1 MDTPDKIIEKPIL
14 VNLSDRLMEAQREL
28 DELTLQLA
36 LGKAEANEKFEEIK
50 KQFYVR
56 LGHLKKQFN
65 AQKINE
71 LSKEIT
77 VKLDELEEVL
87 NTGKVEDKEMF
98 LAQKRLILKSLY
110 SFESELKKR
119 IPENIDVQHFSQ
131 DINNFK
137 MKLEILRLKF
147 ALKTFAIK
155 DDIKTNMVEARRKVA
170 RWIDKAS
177 KKVSEGEN
185 RIMEMQENVKRTYQK
200 AKKSAS

>member
-1 MDTPDKIIEKPIL
+1 MDTPDKITEKPIL

-56 LGHLKKQFN
+56 LGHLKKLFK
-65 AQKINE
+65 AQQIHE

-77 VKLDELEEVL
+77 TKLDELEAVL
-87 NTGKVEDKEMF
+87 NAGKVEDKEMF
-98 LAQKRLILKSLY
+98 LVQKKLILKSLY
-110 SFESELKKR
+110 AFESELKKR
-119 IPENIDVQHFSQ
+119 MPENIDVQNFVH
-131 DINNFK
+131 DIKNFK

-155 DDIKTNMVEARRKVA
+155 DDIKTNMAEARRKIT
-170 RWIDKAS
+170 RWIEKAN
-177 KKVSEGEN
+177 KKVIEGEN
-185 RIMEMQENVKRTYQK
+185 KIMDMQKNVKNTYRKAQK
-200 AKKSAS
+200 SFG

>member
-65 AQKINE
+65 AQKISE

-110 SFESELKKR
+110 SLESELKKR
-119 IPENIDVQHFSQ
+119 IPENIDAQHFFQ

-185 RIMEMQENVKRTYQK
+185 RILEMQENVKRTYQK
-200 AKKSAS
+200 AKKSVS